1 MNNIHKLATVS
12 LALLA
17 GNASAALTNGAS
29 LGVPSSILF
38 AASDLVT
45 KNTFILD
52 LALGGHDGLN
62 YSSFTY
68 GSEGTQGNLS
78 WNLTDFAA
86 FANNG
91 FAEHTANLK
100 WSVLGGYA
108 LDTENLSNLSK
119 TGPFAEL
126 FADLANAEWGALSTG
141 INANNFAPQEYTKIN
156 GELTNTGAIGS
167 WFGWVNHPSAANGAN
182 VASIA
187 PVNGKSFYDLHLGGL
202 GQLIF
207 QPGAPSVTGA
217 ISADFFRITNSDL
230 EANNSITKLGSF
242 SLGANNVLTWNSAN
256 VSEVPVPTAAWLFL
270 SGLISFLGLG
280 KRRTQGLNA

>member
-1 MNNIHKLATVS
+1 MNKIHKLSAVS
-12 LALLA
+12 LVLLA

-29 LGVPSSILF
+29 LGAPSSILF

-52 LALGGHDGLN
+52 LALGEHTGLN

-68 GSEGTQGNLS
+68 GTEGTNGSLS
-78 WNLTDFAA
+78 WNLTDFTP
-86 FANNG
+86 FASNAY
-91 FAEHTANLK
+91 AEHTVNLK

-108 LDTENLSNLSK
+108 LDIENLNNLSK
-119 TGPFAEL
+119 SGPFAEL
-126 FADLANAEWGALSTG
+126 FADSANTEWGALSTG

-167 WFGWVNHPSAANGAN
+167 WFGWVNHPTAANAAN

-217 ISADFFRITNSDL
+217 VSADFFRITNTDL
-230 EANNSITKLGSF
+230 EANNSITRLGAF
-242 SLGANNVLTWNSAN
+242 SLGTNNVLTWNSAN
-256 VSEVPVPTAAWLFL
+256 VSEVPVPAAAWLFL
-270 SGLISFLGLG
+270 SGLIGFLGLG
-280 KRRTQGLNA
+280 RRRSHAIDA

>member
-1 MNNIHKLATVS
+1 MSKIHKLAAVS

-17 GNASAALTNGAS
+17 GNASAALTNGAT
-29 LGVPSSILF
+29 LGAPSSILF

-52 LALGGHDGLN
+52 LALGGHSGLN
-62 YSSFTY
+62 YSSFIY
-68 GSEGTQGNLS
+68 GTEGTNGSLS
-78 WNLTDFAA
+78 WNLADFNQ
-86 FANNG
+86 FVDNG
-91 FAEHTANLK
+91 YGNHTASLK

-108 LDTENLSNLSK
+108 LDTENLNNLSK
-119 TGPFAEL
+119 TGPFADL
-126 FADLANAEWGALSTG
+126 FADAANTEWGALSTG

-167 WFGWVNHPSAANGAN
+167 WFGWVNHPTAANGAN

-217 ISADFFRITNSDL
+217 IAADFFRITNTDL
-230 EANNSITKLGSF
+230 EANNQITRLGAF
-242 SLGANNVLTWNSAN
+242 SLSSNNVLTWNSAN
-256 VSEVPVPTAAWLFL
+256 VSQVPIPAATWLFL
-270 SGLISFLGLG
+270 SGLMGLVALR
-280 KRRTQGLNA
+280 KRRS

>member
-1 MNNIHKLATVS
+1 MNKIHKLAAVS

-17 GNASAALTNGAS
+17 GNASAALTNGAT
-29 LGVPSSILF
+29 LGAPSSILF

-52 LALGGHDGLN
+52 LALGGHSGLN

-68 GSEGTQGNLS
+68 GTEGTNGSLS
-78 WNLTDFAA
+78 WNLADFNQ
-86 FANNG
+86 FVDNG
-91 FAEHTANLK
+91 YGSHTARLK

-108 LDTENLSNLSK
+108 LDTENLNNLSK
-119 TGPFAEL
+119 TGPFANL
-126 FADLANAEWGALSTG
+126 FADAANTEWGALSTG

-167 WFGWVNHPSAANGAN
+167 WFGWVNHPTAANGAN

-217 ISADFFRITNSDL
+217 IAADFFRITNTDL
-230 EANNSITKLGSF
+230 EANNQITRLGAF
-242 SLGANNVLTWNSAN
+242 SLSSNNVLTWNSAN
-256 VSEVPVPTAAWLFL
+256 VSQVPIPAATWLFL
-270 SGLISFLGLG
+270 SGLMGLVALS
-280 KRRTQGLNA
+280 KRRSQA

>member
-1 MNNIHKLATVS
+1 MNKLHKLAAVS

-17 GNASAALTNGAS
+17 GNASAALTNGAT
-29 LGVPSSILF
+29 LGAPSSILF

-52 LALGGHDGLN
+52 LALGGHSGLN

-68 GSEGTQGNLS
+68 GTEGTNGSLS
-78 WNLTDFAA
+78 WNLADFTQ
-86 FANNG
+86 FVDNG
-91 FAEHTANLK
+91 YGSHTASLK

-108 LDTENLSNLSK
+108 LDTENLNNLSK
-119 TGPFAEL
+119 TGPFADL
-126 FADLANAEWGALSTG
+126 FADAANTEWGALSTG
-141 INANNFAPQEYTKIN
+141 VNANNFAPQEYTKIN

-167 WFGWVNHPSAANGAN
+167 WFGWVNHPTAANGAN

-217 ISADFFRITNSDL
+217 IAADFFRITNTDL
-230 EANNSITKLGSF
+230 EANNQITRLGAF
-242 SLGANNVLTWNSAN
+242 SLSSNNVLTWNSAN
-256 VSEVPVPTAAWLFL
+256 VSQVPIPAATWLFL
-270 SGLISFLGLG
+270 SGLMSLVALS
-280 KRRTQGLNA
+280 KRHS